1 MSADRRYDE
10 NEVRQILDLAL
21 TEQHGHAPSFSARDG
36 LTLLQLQDVGREVG
50 VPTDRITQAVEAFE
64 ARGES
69 VPPGTTLGVPT
80 SVGRI
85 VRLPRNLSEQEWE
98 LLVGELRTTFGGT
111 GEMASHG
118 GLREWSHGRLQA
130 FIEPTVAGHRLRVT
144 DSNAA
149 VGGMI
154 MGGVITVLAL
164 LVLATVLGSGN
175 AELGSVRFVAPSL
188 FAVLGGG
195 LIAGSALSL
204 RRWIRIQE
212 SRMERLGKNAVSLL
226 ARNTS
231 AEDQSDAPMPR
242 GMQRVDMETED

>member
-1 MSADRRYDE
+1 M
-10 NEVRQILDLAL
+10 
-21 TEQHGHAPSFSARDG
+21 
-36 LTLLQLQDVGREVG
+36 
-50 VPTDRITQAVEAFE
+50 
-64 ARGES
+64 
-69 VPPGTTLGVPT
+69 
-80 SVGRI
+80 
-85 VRLPRNLSEQEWE
+85 RL
-98 LLVGELRTTFGGT
+98 
-111 GEMASHG
+111 
-118 GLREWSHGRLQA
+118 
-130 FIEPTVAGHRLRVT
+130 
-144 DSNAA
+144 
-149 VGGMI
+149 
-154 MGGVITVLAL
+154 LAL